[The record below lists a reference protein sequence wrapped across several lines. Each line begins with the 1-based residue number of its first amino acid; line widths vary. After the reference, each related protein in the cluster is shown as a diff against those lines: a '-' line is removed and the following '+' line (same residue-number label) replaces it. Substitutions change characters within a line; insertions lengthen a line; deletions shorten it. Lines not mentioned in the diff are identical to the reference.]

1 VRLSGI
7 AKPPSIPTLRL
18 VRPSFSVMSNSDS
31 SAQGFV
37 DRVQSFVTENKRA
50 ILIGTALAVAAGGV
64 ALYASASS
72 SPKAPRDKKDRK
84 KSGKPKPRDV
94 ESNPI
99 IEEIPVED
107 QPSKSL
113 SFVYFAAASRRR
125 LTSCLS
131 PLDFGVVTKEQLE
144 GMSTEVRVL

>member
-1 VRLSGI
+1 
-7 AKPPSIPTLRL
+7 
-18 VRPSFSVMSNSDS
+18 MSNSDS

-72 SPKAPRDKKDRK
+72 SPEAPRDKKDKK

-94 ESNPI
+94 ESRPI

-107 QPSKSL
+107 QPSKPL
-113 SFVYFAAASRRR
+113 PFAHLAAGHDRS
-125 LTSCLS
+125 
-131 PLDFGVVTKEQLE
+131 
-144 GMSTEVRVL
+144 

>member
-1 VRLSGI
+1 
-7 AKPPSIPTLRL
+7 
-18 VRPSFSVMSNSDS
+18 MSNSDS

-50 ILIGTALAVAAGGV
+50 ILVGTALAVAAGGV

-72 SPKAPRDKKDRK
+72 SPKASRDKKDK
-84 KSGKPKPRDV
+84 KSSGKSKSRDV
-94 ESNPI
+94 ESGPI

-113 SFVYFAAASRRR
+113 PFVHFAAGRDGS
-125 LTSCLS
+125 
-131 PLDFGVVTKEQLE
+131 
-144 GMSTEVRVL
+144 